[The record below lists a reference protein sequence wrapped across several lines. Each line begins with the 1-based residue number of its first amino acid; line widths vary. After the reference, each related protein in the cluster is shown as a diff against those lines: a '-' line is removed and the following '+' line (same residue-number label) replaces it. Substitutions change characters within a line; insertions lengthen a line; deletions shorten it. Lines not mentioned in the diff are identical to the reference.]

1 MHARN
6 FYSGFVFSF
15 AITLVALGGATVAHA
30 QTSSSVDW
38 TGLPKLPGGWT
49 QVNADKAAL
58 HIKDG
63 TLQIVPAAGTNL
75 FHAPGGGFDVVNAP
89 MVLFAPQGDFT
100 LKAKISAQLVDT
112 YDVGALV
119 VYGDDAH
126 WVKLCYENSPRH
138 EATVVSV
145 VTRERSDDINSE
157 TIASPFVYM
166 ALARQGNVFTLHFS
180 RDGRE
185 WRLVRH
191 FEMPFGPGVRV
202 GFAAHSDA
210 PNHFSATF
218 SEITYRAMAPKDM
231 RQLQPAEVA
240 AQ

>member
-1 MHARN
+1 MHVRV
-6 FYSGFVFSF
+6 FRSGFIFSF
-15 AITLVALGGATVAHA
+15 AIALVALGGAAMAHA
-30 QTSSSVDW
+30 QAAGSMEW
-38 TGLPKLPGGWT
+38 TGLPRLPGGWT
-49 QVNADKAAL
+49 QVNADKATL

-63 TLQIVPAAGTNL
+63 TLQIVPSAGTNL

-100 LKAKISAQLVDT
+100 FKARIAAQLVDT

-126 WVKLCYENSPRH
+126 WVKLCFENSPRH

-166 ALARQGNVFTLHFS
+166 AIARQGNVFTLHFS
-180 RDGRE
+180 RDGQQ

-210 PNHFSATF
+210 PNHFSASF
-218 SEITYRAMAPKDM
+218 SEITYRAAAPKEM

>member
-6 FYSGFVFSF
+6 FSSGFIFSI
-15 AITLVALGGATVAHA
+15 ALTMVAFGGAARA
-30 QTSSSVDW
+30 QTASAVDW
-38 TGLPKLPGGWT
+38 TGLPKLPGGWS
-49 QVNADKAAL
+49 QVNADKAVL

-63 TLQIVPAAGTNL
+63 TLQIIPSAGTNL

-119 VYGDDAH
+119 VYGDDGH

-166 ALARQGNVFTLHFS
+166 AIARQGNVFTLHFS
-180 RDGRE
+180 RDGHD

-218 SEITYRAMAPKDM
+218 SEITYRATAPKDM
-231 RQLQPAEVA
+231 RQLHEAEVT